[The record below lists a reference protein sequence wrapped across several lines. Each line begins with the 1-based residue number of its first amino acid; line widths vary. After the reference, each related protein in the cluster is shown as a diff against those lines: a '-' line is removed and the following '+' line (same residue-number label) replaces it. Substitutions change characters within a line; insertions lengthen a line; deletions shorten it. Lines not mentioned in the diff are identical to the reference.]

1 MSIPDPAA
9 TTSEPVKTIADL
21 QQTIDGWIGQF
32 EEGYWPP
39 LANLARL
46 TEEVGELSREINHAH
61 GPKKKRGDQQDR
73 VAAELS
79 DVVIAAATLA
89 NSLNIDLTA
98 SLNATLEGLRKRDA
112 DRWVRKAES
121 PARGATPDE
130 PTNDGTP

>member
-1 MSIPDPAA
+1 MSMPDPAA
-9 TTSEPVKTIADL
+9 ATSQPVKTIADL

-89 NSLNIDLTA
+89 NSLGIDLTV
-98 SLNATLEGLRKRDA
+98 SLNATLAALTKRDA

-121 PARGATPDE
+121 PAGSSNDAE
-130 PTNDGTP
+130 PTNNGTP